1 MSTGALLV
9 LDAVRD
15 MDRVLRVLT
24 VDGSSGEGHQIVEAL
39 RDDVYLVERDAEYHP
54 SSPKDDRLFVQMLCN
69 YWYPGELHYS
79 PGNWWAVSDLCKR
92 LWDTEPTIVV
102 HYMPECDFIDEL
114 AAEELIRRAHLLT
127 PARVVELDG
136 ESTNAQRAIDLQ
148 NRLSRCRAQSPA
160 HDGLGL

>member
-1 MSTGALLV
+1 MIGPSDIQIILGKVRPLSRPLTEAHPQV
-9 LDAVRD
+9 LIIA
-15 MDRVLRVLT
+15 
-24 VDGSSGEGHQIVEAL
+24 Q
-39 RDDVYLVERDAEYHP
+39 
-54 SSPKDDRLFVQMLCN
+54 
-69 YWYPGELHYS
+69 LHYS

-148 NRLSRCRAQSPA
+148 NRLSRCRAQSPVR
-160 HDGLGL
+160 DGLGL

>member
-69 YWYPGELHYS
+69 YWYPGSCTIAPETGGQYQTSARDCGTPSRPL
-79 PGNWWAVSDLCKR
+79 LCTTCR
-92 LWDTEPTIVV
+92 NAIS
-102 HYMPECDFIDEL
+102 
-114 AAEELIRRAHLLT
+114 LT
-127 PARVVELDG
+127 
-136 ESTNAQRAIDLQ
+136 S
-148 NRLSRCRAQSPA
+148 
-160 HDGLGL
+160 